1 MKTQLTLL
9 MLLMVILTTSCKH
22 PIPEGPLVNDP
33 GSPPIVVTVCDPNV
47 VYFQQQILPI
57 LISNCAFSGCHDAAS
72 HEDGVVLDSY
82 ANIMNTG
89 EIEPGNPYDSELF
102 EKIIESDPDDIM
114 PPPPNVPLTSAQ
126 IALIQNWIAQ
136 GAQNNS
142 CVGCDTTNVTYT
154 SQIGTLIANRCQGC
168 HSGANPDGGIAL
180 TNYNQVKN
188 EALFGLL
195 YDAVTHNGNATNMPY
210 NSAQMPECEIDLIRI
225 WIENGAPN

>member
-1 MKTQLTLL
+1 MKIQITLFI
-9 MLLMVILTTSCKH
+9 MLLVVLATSCKH
-22 PIPEGPLVNDP
+22 PIPEGPGIDP
-33 GSPPIVVTVCDPNV
+33 NLPPIVVTVCDPNV

-72 HEDGVVLDSY
+72 HEDGVILDSY

-89 EIEPGNPYDSELF
+89 EIEPGDPYDSELF
-102 EKIIESDPDDIM
+102 EKIIETDPDDIM
-114 PPPPNVPLTSAQ
+114 PPPPNVPLTLAQ
-126 IALIQNWIAQ
+126 INLIKNWILQ

-142 CVGCDTTNVTYT
+142 CVGCDTTNVTYQ

-168 HSGANPDGGIAL
+168 HSGANPDGGISL
-180 TNYNQVKN
+180 TNYNQIKN

>member
-1 MKTQLTLL
+1 MKIQLTLFIA
-9 MLLMVILTTSCKH
+9 LLVVLATSCKH
-22 PIPEGPLVNDP
+22 PIPEGPFIDP
-33 GSPPIVVTVCDPNV
+33 FAPPVVVTVCDPNV
-47 VYFQQQILPI
+47 IYFQQQILPI
-57 LISNCAFSGCHDAAS
+57 LTSNCAFSGCHDAAS
-72 HEDGVVLDSY
+72 HEDGVVLDTY
-82 ANIMNTG
+82 ANIINTG

-142 CVGCDTTNVTYT
+142 CVGCDTTNVTYQ

-168 HSGANPDGGIAL
+168 HSGASPDGGISL

-195 YDAVTHNGNATNMPY
+195 YDAVSHNGNATNMPY
-210 NSAQMPECEIDLIRI
+210 NSAQMAECEIDLIRI